1 MALIGI
7 GVGLALGALVA
18 GLMELSDL
26 HVYTEGQVKDIV
38 GSTMMIV
45 GIPSLWTSSE
55 MHILKRSAWLQAA
68 AGTALLLIVS
78 SVTAY
83 TFLHG

>member
-1 MALIGI
+1 
-7 GVGLALGALVA
+7 
-18 GLMELSDL
+18 
-26 HVYTEGQVKDIV
+26 
-38 GSTMMIV
+38 
-45 GIPSLWTSSE
+45 